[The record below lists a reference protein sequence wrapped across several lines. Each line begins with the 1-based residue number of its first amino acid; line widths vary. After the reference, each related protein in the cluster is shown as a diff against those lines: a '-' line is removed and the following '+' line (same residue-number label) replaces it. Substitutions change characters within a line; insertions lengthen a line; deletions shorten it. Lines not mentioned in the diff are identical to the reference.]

1 MPAFTTVIQKFDN
14 QGEKTGWTYIV
25 IPQKIAE
32 QLLPGN
38 KKSFRVKGWI
48 DNYAI
53 SHVALI
59 PMGDNTFIMPIN
71 AAMRKGIGKGKGAQV
86 NVQLELDTSVKP
98 LSDDFLSC
106 LEEETKAHKYFQTL
120 PPSHQKYFSNWI
132 ASAKTDA
139 TKEKRIAL
147 AVNALAQK
155 KDFGTMI
162 REDKARR
169 DLFK

>member
-14 QGEKTGWTYIV
+14 QSEKTGWTYIV

-48 DNYAI
+48 DNYKI
-53 SHVALI
+53 SHVALM
-59 PMGDNTFIMPIN
+59 PMGDNTFIMSFN
-71 AAMRKGIGKGKGAQV
+71 AAMRKATGKRKGSQV
-86 NVQLELDTSVKP
+86 EVKLELDTSIKQ
-98 LSDDFLSC
+98 LSGDFMSC
-106 LEEETKAHKYFQTL
+106 LEEEPKAHKYFQTL
-120 PPSHQKYFSNWI
+120 PPSHQQYFSNWI
-132 ASAKTDA
+132 ESAKTDA
-139 TKEKRIAL
+139 TKDRRIAL

-169 DLFK
+169 DLLK